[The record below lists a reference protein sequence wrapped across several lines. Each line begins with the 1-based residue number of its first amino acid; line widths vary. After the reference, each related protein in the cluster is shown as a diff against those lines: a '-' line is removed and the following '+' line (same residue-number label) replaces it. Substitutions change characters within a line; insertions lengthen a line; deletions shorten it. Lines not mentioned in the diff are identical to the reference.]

1 MFATIKL
8 FFNLEVSAAVH
19 HFLRLKQWRV
29 NTSRRSFLKKSVPAI
44 ASLTLVTCGRP
55 SANSEADAD
64 ATNSQIQAQTLPPT
78 PACGDTSATPSQT
91 AGPFFTPE
99 SPERASLLEP
109 GITGT
114 TIVLTGQVLSPNC
127 EPIAN
132 ALLDFWQADAEGQY
146 DNEGYTLRGH
156 QFTDGQGRYR
166 LETVVPGIYPGRTR
180 HFHVKVQ
187 APEQQFLLTTQLYF
201 PQESLNDRDGLFQP
215 ELLMAVSEGD
225 VAGQSSEAIAKQ
237 ATFDFVLSRLA

>member
-1 MFATIKL
+1 M
-8 FFNLEVSAAVH
+8 H

-55 SANSEADAD
+55 SANSEVDAD
-64 ATNSQIQAQTLPPT
+64 ANSQTQAQTQAQELPPT
-78 PACGDTSATPSQT
+78 LACGDTSATPSQT
-91 AGPFFTPE
+91 AGPFFTPD

-114 TIVLTGQVLSPNC
+114 TIVLSGQVLSPNC

-132 ALLDFWQADAEGQY
+132 ALLDFWQADSEGQY
-146 DNEGYTLRGH
+146 DNKGYTLRGH

-166 LETVVPGIYPGRTR
+166 LETVEPGMYPGRTR

-187 APEQQFLLTTQLYF
+187 APAQQFLLTTQLYF
-201 PQESLNDRDGLFQP
+201 PQEALNDRDGLFQP
-215 ELLMAVSEGD
+215 ELLMAVSETD
-225 VAGQSSEAIAKQ
+225 VAGQPSETFAKK